1 MAPPRGS
8 GRPRKKPGHAGH
20 SGPEDAC
27 PACRFRRARL
37 SLGLTQAELAVKLKK
52 HARTI
57 RRWETV
63 GPAEPDAL
71 QDGAPELQ
79 LVELLARVAT
89 ASLLLGKPA
98 TTVSERE

>member
-1 MAPPRGS
+1 MGPPLGT
-8 GRPRKKPGHAGH
+8 GRPRRKAGH
-20 SGPEDAC
+20 SGHAGPEEAC

-37 SLGLTQAELAVKLKK
+37 ALGLTQAQLAAKLRK

-63 GPAEPDAL
+63 GPGEPDAL

-79 LVELLARVAT
+79 LVELLAW
-89 ASLLLGKPA
+89 S
-98 TTVSERE
+98 